1 MIDCSEYCIVM
12 YYAVVAP
19 HGQIRSTA
27 PPLWRHAPRR
37 ACQLS
42 ELTEDARIRWH
53 DIVACLI
60 IKQQQKRCSDEETD
74 SRQPAA
80 VVELLY
86 WMCRGGEKKKCDNI
100 VVTSLVQI
108 ACKVHIWGKQWSQST
123 FLAFFFFF
131 LFFWSYISKLV
142 SQLTI
147 SDQRDT
153 YHEEVW
159 NDRGML
165 QMMYS
170 KTFKFICHP
179 NLIVNGDKYQ
189 CFITL
194 CKVLIE

>member
-27 PPLWRHAPRR
+27 LPLWRHAPRR

-53 DIVACLI
+53 VIVACLI

-74 SRQPAA
+74 SSQPLWWSCSTEEEVRRRNVITLLLHLWCRLLVKYIAPRKT
-80 VVELLY
+80 VEPKYIFSFLL
-86 WMCRGGEKKKCDNI
+86 
-100 VVTSLVQI
+100 L
-108 ACKVHIWGKQWSQST
+108 
-123 FLAFFFFF
+123 

-170 KTFKFICHP
+170 KTFKFIWRP

-194 CKVLIE
+194 CKVLTE